1 MVLAERVSVLDHP
14 LGLWLTGPP
23 MELLG
28 AHNCQDGADGTVDA
42 GERIGEG
49 AVGASQ
55 ERNGEAFCLLQFL
68 FCEHFG
74 GQEMSSSQV

>member
-1 MVLAERVSVLDHP
+1 MLDHP
-14 LGLWLTGPP
+14 LRLWLTGPP
-23 MELLG
+23 GELLG
-28 AHNCQDGADGTVDA
+28 AHNCQDGAGGTVDA

-68 FCEHFG
+68 FVSILVG
-74 GQEMSSSQV
+74 RK